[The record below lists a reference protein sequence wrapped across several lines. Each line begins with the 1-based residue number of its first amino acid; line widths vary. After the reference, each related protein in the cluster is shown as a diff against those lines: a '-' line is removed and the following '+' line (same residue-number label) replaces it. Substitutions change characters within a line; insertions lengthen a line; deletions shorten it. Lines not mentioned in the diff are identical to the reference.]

1 MIHAINLTPTK
12 ETQIICHPSEMLP
25 IVSHWCATGTVLME
39 RKGALDVV
47 SLPTFHRRLGF
58 TTSSEFLQM

>member
-25 IVSHWCATGTVLME
+25 IVSHWCATGTVLM
-39 RKGALDVV
+39 K
-47 SLPTFHRRLGF
+47 
-58 TTSSEFLQM
+58 